1 MPRGNGTGP
10 MGYGPM
16 TGRGAGYCA
25 GYATPGYANSGFGM
39 GRGQGFGRGSGRGF
53 GRMNW
58 AGYGYSINAPYQ
70 GYPENMGTYQP
81 PVYDEKEVLENQ
93 VASLEKQLEQ
103 MRNRL
108 KDFEEKE

>member
-1 MPRGNGTGP
+1 MPRGDGTGP
-10 MGYGPM
+10 MGNGPM

-25 GYATPGYANSGFGM
+25 GYATPGYTNGGFGFGM
-39 GRGQGFGRGSGRGF
+39 GRGRGF
-53 GRMNW
+53 RRM
-58 AGYGYSINAPYQ
+58 AGYGYPMNAPYQ

-81 PVYDEKEVLENQ
+81 PVYDEKEILENQ

-108 KDFEEKE
+108 KGFEEKE